1 MVKAQQSTGRK
12 ISHCL
17 RRQSGGRME
26 TEMEEAQLQ
35 TDTQHPPQAQPRGR
49 AQSLDKP
56 QLQAQA
62 PTEASPANQS
72 QKETP
77 METQEKEDAGAQPQA
92 KTLWKPIPP
101 LQPHPEPDRDSAAVT
116 RDQSCQTEEQ
126 LQQSRASSHG
136 HNPGYCVEPGDPPL
150 LQQPLQTSKSG
161 IQQIIECFRSG
172 TSQLKHMLLREV
184 DTIFECKLCRSLFRG
199 LPNLIT
205 HKEYYCLSRLPEPDG
220 PPGDDKQSVAIK
232 DLLEA
237 IYPRMDRP
245 DYVVRLEPIQTST
258 KAVFQY
264 LTTEEELARYPSHTP
279 SARQSPDMW
288 GGEQGE
294 GVENNPPSQPGGSES
309 HSSPAQSQGQ
319 RRREAEEETKEE
331 APQPEEEG
339 STSGV
344 EDVTISCC
352 LCGQDFNSRRSIRRH
367 CRKMHQTKLEELRKY
382 TETRTVPTSLL
393 SMVKGRPR
401 TLNTPTGK
409 SCPVCF
415 KTFATKANV
424 RRHFDEVHRGLRRDT
439 ITPDIASRPGQPLS
453 LEATPP
459 KKSATASPT
468 RGNTPKTTPINSKTP
483 PQNQNQAKPQSQP
496 PASPQCNLASCRCL
510 LCKRNYSSQLMLK
523 RHMRIVH
530 KIYSLKSSR
539 SATASATA
547 SPAATTATTPNS
559 NSSTNSTPS
568 NSIRVKEEVVEPSDE
583 DEEEIDSS
591 PAPSP
596 SGSTGT
602 TKAVPVATKALKVK
616 EEEAPASPKLTTPVS
631 TPSATRGANACSG
644 NAGGKAPK
652 LSVGFD
658 FKQLFCK
665 LCKRQFSSRQNLTK
679 HIELHTDGTDIFIK
693 FYRCP
698 LCRYESRRK
707 RDVLRHVT
715 VVHKKSSQY
724 LAKIMPK
731 LESRAVKRL
740 AEVVLNNSNP
750 TKRVS
755 GSVKE
760 EVNGRHTSSSSSP
773 PSPPVT
779 RKQDL
784 LHSSSST
791 TAPASSSASSS
802 SSAPPPTPVTRK
814 QQDLSS
820 SSTFTPSPPVTRKQE
835 RQQER
840 QQERERQQTPQQRP
854 VSPPLT
860 RRSDKHTHQRNPS
873 SSTSSSNQTPQS
885 RRQDAQSESGS
896 TGSTSTEVRV
906 TKNFSLHACDQ
917 CGRAF
922 AKKLYL
928 ESHKRSHRNAAAAA
942 AAAAAANSS
951 GHRRRKGVSTR
962 SKSLLW

>member
-12 ISHCL
+12 SSHCL

-26 TEMEEAQLQ
+26 MEVEMEEAQLQ
-35 TDTQHPPQAQPRGR
+35 TDNQPRGR
-49 AQSLDKP
+49 AQTSDLP
-56 QLQAQA
+56 QLQTQV
-62 PTEASPANQS
+62 PTGALLENRT
-72 QKETP
+72 QKETQ
-77 METQEKEDAGAQPQA
+77 MEIEEKGDCGGQPQA
-92 KTLWKPIPP
+92 KALWKPIPP
-101 LQPHPEPDRDSAAVT
+101 LQPQTESQRISAVVT
-116 RDQSCQTEEQ
+116 RDQSCQTEE
-126 LQQSRASSHG
+126 LQQSSTSNGG
-136 HNPGYCVEPGDPPL
+136 HNTGYCVEPGDPPL

-220 PPGDDKQSVAIK
+220 PPGDDRQSVAIK
-232 DLLEA
+232 DLLDA

-279 SARQSPDMW
+279 SARQSPMVW
-288 GGEQGE
+288 GGEEGE
-294 GVENNPPSQPGGSES
+294 DVETNQPSQPGGSES
-309 HSSPAQSQGQ
+309 HSTPGQGHTQGQ
-319 RRREAEEETKEE
+319 KRREAEEETKEE
-331 APQPEEEG
+331 VPQPEEDE

-401 TLNTPTGK
+401 TLSSPTGK

-459 KKSATASPT
+459 RKSANASPT
-468 RGNTPKTTPINSKTP
+468 RGPTPKTTPINSKTTT
-483 PQNQNQAKPQSQP
+483 QSQTQAKPQSQS

-530 KIYSLKSSR
+530 KIYSLKNSR
-539 SATASATA
+539 SSAMST
-547 SPAATTATTPNS
+547 SVTTAPTPNS
-559 NSSTNSTPS
+559 SSGTNSTPS
-568 NSIRVKEEVVEPSDE
+568 NSVRVKEEVVEPSDE
-583 DEEEIDSS
+583 DDEEIDSS
-591 PAPSP
+591 PASSP
-596 SGSTGT
+596 SDSTGT
-602 TKAVPVATKALKVK
+602 TKSVPVATKAMKVK
-616 EEEAPASPKLTTPVS
+616 EEDAPPSPKLTTSLPTS
-631 TPSATRGANACSG
+631 SGARGGSVYSG
-644 NAGGKAPK
+644 NMNIKAPK

-715 VVHKKSSQY
+715 VVHKKSSAY

-750 TKRVS
+750 TKRTS
-755 GSVKE
+755 SSVKE
-760 EVNGRHTSSSSSP
+760 EVNGRHSAATSSP

-791 TAPASSSASSS
+791 PVPTSSSAAASP
-802 SSAPPPTPVTRK
+802 APQPTPVTRK
-814 QQDLSS
+814 QQDLAS

-835 RQQER
+835 RQQ
-840 QQERERQQTPQQRP
+840 TPQHRP

-860 RRSDKHTHQRNPS
+860 RRSDKHAHRNPPS
-873 SSTSSSNQTPQS
+873 SSSNNQSSHGRRHEAQLDSNTS
-885 RRQDAQSESGS
+885 
-896 TGSTSTEVRV
+896 GSTSTEVRV

-928 ESHKRSHRNAAAAA
+928 ESHKRSHRNAAA
-942 AAAAAANSS
+942 NSA

-962 SKSLLW
+962 SKSLVW